1 MKNSAVRTLFLG
13 LALTGSA
20 LPGWVHAGEDPVPQA
35 SGDTIRE
42 EETALKMT
50 PAERRAQGIE
60 TAKVTRRALSDVITA
75 PGEVH
80 RNAYRSAQVT
90 PRVDA
95 QIVARHARLGE
106 SVKQGQPLV
115 TLSSVEVAGAQG
127 DLIESDREWRRVK
140 KLGRNVVSGKR
151 YVAAQVA
158 RQRAYAAVR
167 AYGMTKAQ
175 IGALLRSADA
185 SRATGEFD
193 LFAPQDG
200 TVVSDA
206 FVSGEFV
213 ARGRVLFELTDVK
226 TPWVE
231 AQLDPRD
238 ATRIAVGTP
247 VRVSRDGRKWIDG
260 RVVQLYYRLNPA
272 TRTRPVRI
280 EVSNGDVIMPAGE
293 YVDVAV
299 RTGGAAPLLAV
310 PRDALVLM
318 QGSQTVFKVEGDE
331 LHPQPVETG
340 VTRAGWTEIKAGLAQ
355 GEEIVVKG
363 AFLLKSLVLKSQ
375 MGEGHGH

>member
-20 LPGWVHAGEDPVPQA
+20 LPGWVCATEDPVPQA
-35 SGDTIRE
+35 TGDTIRE

-60 TAKVTRRALSDVITA
+60 TAKVTRRALRDVVTA

-80 RNAYRSAQVT
+80 MNAYRSAQVT

-106 SVKQGQPLV
+106 SVKRGRPLV

-158 RQRAYAAVR
+158 RQRVYAALR

-175 IGALLRSADA
+175 IGALLRSGDA

-200 TVVSDA
+200 IVISDA

-238 ATRIAVGTP
+238 ATRIAVGAP

-280 EVSNGDVIMPAGE
+280 EVSNSDVILPAGE

-299 RTGGAAPLLAV
+299 RTGDAAPLLAV

-318 QGSQTVFKVEGDE
+318 QGSQTVFKLDGDE

-340 VTRAGWTEIKAGLAQ
+340 VTRAGWTEIRAGLAQ
-355 GEEIVVKG
+355 GDEIVVKG
-363 AFLLKSLVLKSQ
+363 VFLLKSLVLKSQ

>member
-20 LPGWVHAGEDPVPQA
+20 LPGWVHATEDPVPQA
-35 SGDTIRE
+35 TGDTIRE

-60 TAKVTRRALSDVITA
+60 TAKVTRRALRDVVTA

-80 RNAYRSAQVT
+80 MNAYRSAQVA

-140 KLGRNVVSGKR
+140 KLGRSVVSAKR

-158 RQRAYAAVR
+158 RQRSYAALR

-200 TVVSDA
+200 IVVGDA

-247 VRVSRDGRKWIDG
+247 VRVSRDGRKWIAG

-272 TRTRPVRI
+272 TRTRPIRI
-280 EVSNGDVIMPAGE
+280 EVSNSDVIMPAGE

-299 RTGGAAPLLAV
+299 RTGDAAPLLAV

-318 QGSQTVFKVEGDE
+318 QGSQTVFKVDGDE
-331 LHPQPVETG
+331 LHPRPVETG
-340 VTRAGWTEIKAGLAQ
+340 VTRAGWTEIRAGLAQ
-355 GEEIVVKG
+355 GDEIVVKG
-363 AFLLKSLVLKSQ
+363 VFLLKSLVLKSQ

>member
-1 MKNSAVRTLFLG
+1 MKKSAVRTLFLG

-20 LPGWVHAGEDPVPQA
+20 LPGWVHATEDPVPQA
-35 SGDTIRE
+35 TGDTIRE
-42 EETALKMT
+42 EEASLKMT

-60 TAKVTRRALSDVITA
+60 TAKVTRRALRDVVIA

-80 RNAYRSAQVT
+80 RNAYRSSQVT

-106 SVKQGQPLV
+106 SVKRGRPLV

-140 KLGRNVVSGKR
+140 KLGRTVVSGKR

-158 RQRAYAAVR
+158 RQRAYATVR

-200 TVVSDA
+200 IVVSDA

-213 ARGRVLFELTDVK
+213 ARGRVLFELTDVR

-231 AQLDPRD
+231 AQLNPRD

-247 VRVSRDGRKWIDG
+247 VRVSRDGRNWIDG

-363 AFLLKSLVLKSQ
+363 VFLLKSLVLKSQ

>member
-1 MKNSAVRTLFLG
+1 MKNSAIRILFLG

-20 LPGWVHAGEDPVPQA
+20 LTGWVHAAEDPVPQA
-35 SGDTIRE
+35 TGDTIRE

-60 TAKVTRRALSDVITA
+60 TEKVTRRALRDVVTA

-140 KLGRNVVSGKR
+140 KLGRNVVSEKR

-175 IGALLRSADA
+175 IEALLRSADA

-200 TVVSDA
+200 IVISDA

-231 AQLDPRD
+231 AQLNPRD

-280 EVSNGDVIMPAGE
+280 EVSNSDTIMPAGE
-293 YVDVAV
+293 YVDVAL
-299 RTGGAAPLLAV
+299 RTGDAAPLLAV

-318 QGSQTVFKVEGDE
+318 QGAQTVFKVEGDE

-340 VTRAGWTEIKAGLAQ
+340 VTRAGWTEIRAGLAQ
-355 GEEIVVKG
+355 GDEIVVKG
-363 AFLLKSLVLKSQ
+363 VFLLKSLVLKSQ
-375 MGEGHGH
+375 MSESHGH